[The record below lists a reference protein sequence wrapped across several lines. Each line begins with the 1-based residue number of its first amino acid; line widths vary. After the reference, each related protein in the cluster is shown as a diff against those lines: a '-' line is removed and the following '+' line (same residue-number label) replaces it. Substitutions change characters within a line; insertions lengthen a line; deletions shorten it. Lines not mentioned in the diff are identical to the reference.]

1 MTRVLVRIFAAAAL
15 IWVLGFALWV
25 VLLPDRN
32 DSGRTTDAVVVLT
45 GGPGR
50 VQRGVELLQAGKA
63 KRMLISGV
71 DRSVRP
77 HELAEIVDAPVSL
90 FDCCVDLGREAVD
103 TRSNADET
111 VRWVKK
117 RKYHSLRLVTSA
129 WHMPRAR
136 LELSARLDDD
146 VKIIA
151 DAVPGD
157 RPPAAMSREYS
168 KYALRLLSVW
178 LGIV

>member
-1 MTRVLVRIFAAAAL
+1 MRSALVRIVAAAVL

-25 VLLPDRN
+25 VLLPERGD
-32 DSGRTTDAVVVLT
+32 DGIRTDGIVVMT

-50 VQRGVELLQAGKA
+50 VDRGVDLLRAGRA
-63 KRMLISGV
+63 ERLLVSGV
-71 DRSVRP
+71 ARTVRP
-77 HELAEIVDAPVSL
+77 HELALTVDAPPSL
-90 FDCCVDLGREAVD
+90 FQCCVDLGREAVD

-111 VRWVKK
+111 AKWVK
-117 RKYHSLRLVTSA
+117 RRGYRSIRLVTSA

-146 VKIIA
+146 VLIVS
-151 DAVPGD
+151 DAVPGE
-157 RPPAAMSREYS
+157 RPPAAMSREYT
-168 KYALRLLSVW
+168 KYVLRLLAVW